1 MRAER
6 TRKDNT
12 RKYGK
17 PPYRVVVIHG
27 GPGAAGEMAPVAR
40 ELAHDMGVLE
50 PLQTAMTLQGQ
61 VDELKLQLEK
71 NAKLP
76 AVLVGFSWGAWL
88 AFILAADHPRLV
100 SKLILVGSG
109 GFHEKYGS
117 WTNAARMNRMT
128 AAERAEVESL
138 QARTTDGDSTEAAG
152 AFARFGEIY
161 ERVDAFQALPWEEDE
176 IQFRPDIFTAVW
188 GDAEKLRRSGALL
201 KAGSRIRC
209 PVTAIHGDYDP
220 HPAEGVSA
228 PLSAVLDDFK
238 FILLQ
243 KCGHRPWVETH
254 AKNAFYK
261 ALRKE
266 IAEVKTE

>member
-1 MRAER
+1 MRPDR
-6 TRKDNT
+6 TRTENP

-17 PPYRVVVIHG
+17 PPYRVAVIHG

-40 ELAHDMGVLE
+40 GLADDMGVIE
-50 PLQTAMTLQGQ
+50 PLQTAMSLKAQ
-61 VDELKLQLEK
+61 VEELKTLLEK
-71 NAKLP
+71 SARLP
-76 AVLVGFSWGAWL
+76 AILVGFSWGAWL

-109 GFHEKYGS
+109 GFHDKYGAR
-117 WTNAARMNRMT
+117 TNAARMDRLT

-138 QARTTDGDSTEAAG
+138 LARTGDPGSVEAAG

-161 ERVDAFQALPWEEDE
+161 ARADAFQPLPHEEEE
-176 IQFRPDIFTAVW
+176 IEFRPDIFTAVW
-188 GDAEKLRRSGALL
+188 GDAEKLRRSGTLL
-201 KAGSRIRC
+201 KMGSRIRC

-228 PLSAVLDDFK
+228 PLSAVLDSFK

-243 KCGHRPWVETH
+243 KCGHKPWIEVH
-254 AKNAFYK
+254 GKDAFYK
-261 ALRKE
+261 TLREE
-266 IAEVKTE
+266 IAAVKAE

>member
-6 TRKDNT
+6 TWKDNP

-17 PPYRVVVIHG
+17 PPYRVAVIHG

-40 ELAHDMGVLE
+40 ELSAERGILE

-61 VDELKLQLEK
+61 VEELKAQLEK

-109 GFHEKYGS
+109 GFHEKYGAQ
-117 WTNAARMNRMT
+117 TNAARMNRLT
-128 AAERAEVESL
+128 AAERAEVDGL
-138 QARTTDGDSTEAAG
+138 MARTAESGSAEAAG

-161 ERVDAFQALPWEEDE
+161 ARVDAFQPLPHEEVE
-176 IQFRPDIFTAVW
+176 IEFRPDIFTAVW

-201 KAGSRIRC
+201 KMGSRIRC

-228 PLSAVLDDFK
+228 PLSAVLDNFT

-243 KCGHRPWVETH
+243 KCGHKPWIEMH
-254 AKNAFYK
+254 AKDAFYK
-261 ALRKE
+261 TLREE
-266 IAEVKTE
+266 IAGVKSA